1 MAGGGGSRE
10 ARTAAIAAGGVPSEA
25 ELESSEGAAREQ
37 LEARLA
43 GTASDA
49 MAAAKARHAAA
60 DDDIAASGAQSD
72 AALTAALLASQVRH
86 DARGRRKRTQ
96 RRHSPLERAATRG

>member
-1 MAGGGGSRE
+1 M
-10 ARTAAIAAGGVPSEA
+10 PSEA

-86 DARGRRKRTQ
+86 AMNGEARGEARGRRKRTQ
-96 RRHSPLERAATRG
+96 RRHSPLERAATRW